1 MLCDLMNAEKVT
13 HSAGV
18 PTVCMAMFQ
27 HIDAT
32 GRAPEHL
39 DLVTIGGSAAPRAM
53 IERLM
58 RMGVRVNHAWGMTE
72 TSPIGT
78 MGARGPDWDDLSFEQ
93 QLDQVSKQGRV
104 PFGVELRIVGDTG
117 VVRPRDRSEER
128 RVGEEVVR
136 SVKIG
141 GAPE

>member
-1 MLCDLMNAEKVT
+1 MC
-13 HSAGV
+13 
-18 PTVCMAMFQ
+18 Q

-32 GRAPEHL
+32 GRAPEQL

-104 PFGVELRIVGDTG
+104 PFGVELRMVDYTG
-117 VVRPRDRSEER
+117 VDLPGAGVSERKHGRRGKRGSVRVSL
-128 RVGEEVVR
+128 GVR
-136 SVKIG
+136 SSNKTKK
-141 GAPE
+141 P

>member
-1 MLCDLMNAEKVT
+1 MLFCVFFFFSSRRRHTRCALVTGVQTCALPIYAQMLCDLMNAEKVT

-18 PTVCMAMFQ
+18 PTVWMAMFQ

-72 TSPIGT
+72 NSPIGT
-78 MGARGPDWDDLSFEQ
+78 MGARGPDWADLSFEQ
-93 QLDQVSKQGRV
+93 QLDQLS
-104 PFGVELRIVGDTG
+104 
-117 VVRPRDRSEER
+117 RSEEDTS
-128 RVGEEVVR
+128 EL
-136 SVKIG
+136 
-141 GAPE
+141 